1 MIPQMPFRFF
11 GSIEGSFLTA
21 AEPTS
26 YAYSPHSS
34 IYSSSTT
41 LYEERGPRIIEPQPP
56 ARHAASEHDKATTAS
71 QAANPPPATQGAD
84 ADDGKTLSESSSR
97 SSSRSSSPKRP
108 MGVDL
113 LSSAPRMNATRMMG

>member
-11 GSIEGSFLTA
+11 GSLEGSFLTA

-34 IYSSSTT
+34 VYSSSTT

-56 ARHAASEHDKATTAS
+56 AREASSEHDKAAATS
-71 QAANPPPATQGAD
+71 QAAAEPTSKQGVD
-84 ADDGKTLSESSSR
+84 AAESTTSSEPSSR

-108 MGVDL
+108 IGVDL
-113 LSSAPRMNATRMMG
+113 LCSAPRMNATRMVG